1 VKRLVLALLIAQ
13 AASAAVAQAG
23 PTTQTM
29 TCARVQGLVAAQGA
43 VVLHT
48 GPTTYDRFVRDSS
61 FCPHPLTA
69 QTAFVRTADVAH
81 CPIGGLCQ
89 ETTVETNP

>member
-1 VKRLVLALLIAQ
+1 
-13 AASAAVAQAG
+13 
-23 PTTQTM
+23 
-29 TCARVQGLVAAQGA
+29 
-43 VVLHT
+43 VLHT

-69 QTAFVRTADVAH
+69 QTAFVRTADAAH